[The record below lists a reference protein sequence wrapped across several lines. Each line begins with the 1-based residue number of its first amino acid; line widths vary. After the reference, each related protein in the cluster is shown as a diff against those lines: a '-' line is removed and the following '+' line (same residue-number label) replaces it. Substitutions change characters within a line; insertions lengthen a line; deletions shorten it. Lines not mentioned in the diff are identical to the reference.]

1 MPIEDNR
8 TIEQTL
14 ADSMERFLKVRDAN
28 AAIKAAA
35 SLPEPDVAPRTMT
48 LERTQPQGPRPGQGQ
63 G

>member
-1 MPIEDNR
+1 MLIEDNL

-35 SLPEPDVAPRTMT
+35 SLPEPEVTPRTTT
-48 LERTQPQGPRPGQGQ
+48 LERPQIQGQGQ
-63 G
+63 GPGQG